1 MAKLNERVKSMVY
14 DFDRKVDRKSTNDM
28 KWHAKAV
35 SSYLHRPVPEE
46 MIPMWLADTD
56 FACAPVIV
64 DVLRER
70 VDKEIFGYCAPMESF
85 YQAVCYWQRK
95 RFDWEVD
102 PSWITY
108 IPSVVAGIN
117 IAIRTFSKEGDGI
130 IIQQPVYDPF
140 ASIVKND
147 NRKVVNNG
155 LLCRDGRYE
164 MNLDE
169 LETLASD
176 SENTM
181 MILCSPHNPVGRV
194 WTKEELRAVADICL
208 RHGVMLVSDEIHGD
222 IIYDGHVHYPLL
234 SLDEKYAQNFIH
246 LTAPGK
252 TFNVAGLKASMSI
265 IPNEEIRN
273 AFVKTQVAMSLDVK
287 NTFGLESVIAAYT
300 PAGYEWAQQEIMYM
314 QKNVDFVENY
324 VQEKM
329 PGVSMIR
336 PEGTFLCWLDLSGLK
351 LGDKEIFKRV
361 TLDAAVI
368 CVPGTWFGPGG
379 EEHLRLNVGCPREM
393 LTEALERIRTELY
406 R

>member
-1 MAKLNERVKSMVY
+1 MAKQNERVKSMVY

-64 DVLRER
+64 DALRER

-155 LLCRDGRYE
+155 LLCRNGRFE

-176 SENTM
+176 PENTM

>member
-1 MAKLNERVKSMVY
+1 MAKQNERVKSMVY

-64 DVLRER
+64 DALRER

-155 LLCRDGRYE
+155 LLCRDGRFE

-176 SENTM
+176 PENTM

>member
-1 MAKLNERVKSMVY
+1 MVY

-70 VDKEIFGYCAPMESF
+70 VDKAIFGYCAPMESF

>member
-1 MAKLNERVKSMVY
+1 MVY

-64 DVLRER
+64 EALRER

-85 YQAVCYWQRK
+85 YQAVCYWQK
-95 RFDWEVD
+95 MRFDWQVD
-102 PSWITY
+102 PAWITY

-155 LLCRDGRYE
+155 LLCRDGRFE

-176 SENTM
+176 PENTM

-300 PAGYEWAQQEIMYM
+300 PAGYEWAKQEIMYM

-329 PGVSMIR
+329 PEVSMIR

>member
-1 MAKLNERVKSMVY
+1 M
-14 DFDRKVDRKSTNDM
+14 
-28 KWHAKAV
+28 
-35 SSYLHRPVPEE
+35 
-46 MIPMWLADTD
+46 
-56 FACAPVIV
+56 
-64 DVLRER
+64 
-70 VDKEIFGYCAPMESF
+70 DKEIFGYCAPMESF

-155 LLCRDGRYE
+155 LLCEDGRFE

-176 SENTM
+176 PENTM

-194 WTKEELRAVADICL
+194 WTKEELRAMADICL

-368 CVPGTWFGPGG
+368 CVPGAWFGPGG

>member
-1 MAKLNERVKSMVY
+1 MVY

-64 DVLRER
+64 EALRER

-85 YQAVCYWQRK
+85 YQAVCYWQK
-95 RFDWEVD
+95 MRFDWQVD
-102 PSWITY
+102 PAWITY

-147 NRKVVNNG
+147 KRKVVNNG
-155 LLCRDGRYE
+155 LLCRDGRFE

-176 SENTM
+176 PENTM

-300 PAGYEWAQQEIMYM
+300 PAGYEWAKQEIMYM

-329 PGVSMIR
+329 PEVSMIR